1 MAVVDIESREDGV
14 EGCSTP
20 SLVIWMRCR
29 CSWLHKGKGWGR
41 CTLGRRGIRDR
52 GSFGSPWF
60 GFEVRTLMLT
70 DEVGEYYSL
79 GGVTPASVCSQLIAV
94 AYTSDLRAVSTSFL
108 RTG

>member
-1 MAVVDIESREDGV
+1 MGVVDIESREDGV

-20 SLVIWMRCR
+20 SLAIWMRCR
-29 CSWLHKGKGWGR
+29 CSWLHKGRGLGR

-70 DEVGEYYSL
+70 DEEGEYYSL
-79 GGVTPASVCSQLIAV
+79 GGVA
-94 AYTSDLRAVSTSFL
+94 RAWLEVPGEVGEGGEFE
-108 RTG
+108 